1 MWWIRASVPRTGVR
15 TGFSV
20 ENLKLDKLTHQDLGQ
35 MQMYVNHYD
44 RKVKLENENSTIIG
58 R

>member
-20 ENLKLDKLTHQDLGQ
+20 DKLTHQDLGQ
-35 MQMYVNHYD
+35 MQLYVNHYD
-44 RKVKLENENSTIIG
+44 RKVKLENENPTIIG